1 MTTPTSGRLTERHLT
16 LFGAIVHV
24 YARYELLMQ
33 RIMAKA
39 IGADGSA
46 VILLTRTMTFTEKRY
61 ALLALLRHR
70 SVPLDQIDAIRDYLK
85 LPSRMRTLCDDI
97 RHSDWTGGA
106 TADSIQPQWI
116 FNNPRTIKPLHKT
129 PDASAENFFEDD
141 DDRAE
146 YSLDELALIAQ
157 RLAENYEA
165 FHDFVREAQ
174 LIGGGEG

>member
-1 MTTPTSGRLTERHLT
+1 MNTLTSGRLTERHLT

-46 VILLTRTMTFTEKRY
+46 VILLTRTMTFTEKRG

-70 SVPLDQIDAIRDYLK
+70 RVPLDQIDVIRDYLK
-85 LPSRMRTLCDDI
+85 LPSRMRILCDDI
-97 RHSDWTGGA
+97 RHSDWTAGA
-106 TADSIQPQWI
+106 TVDSIQPQWI

-129 PDASAENFFEDD
+129 PDTSAEDFFEDD

-157 RLAENYEA
+157 RLAENYRA
-165 FHDFVREAQ
+165 FHDFVREVH
-174 LIGGGEG
+174 LIEGGEG